1 MSKFKLIWNISP
13 VLLIATAG
21 FLAYLLYNSW
31 QSEKLKDSQ
40 IKQLNQEIS
49 QIKEKQLKD
58 NETLAQNERD
68 KLALENKSI
77 EQQDK
82 INELLKSN
90 QCANELVPD
99 DVSNLLYNRAS
110 QIRKSTNT
118 GQSIK

>member
-90 QCANELVPD
+90 QCANEFVPD
-99 DVSNLLYNRAS
+99 DVSNLLYNRAI
-110 QIRKSTNT
+110 QIRQSTNT
-118 GQSIK
+118 SQSIK